1 MYIAIIDG
9 KEDKKMPI
17 LDEDEAI
24 RKALE
29 ECKNIAIIGIS
40 LDPYKPSYFVSNVL
54 KDKGFK
60 LYMINPN
67 YVGQEIL
74 GEKVYASLKD
84 VPVEIDLIDV
94 FRKPSALPDVASEA
108 KAKGFKTFWM
118 QPGAVNYEVAYSL
131 DEEGYNVVAGRCAKV
146 ESLRLL

>member
-1 MYIAIIDG
+1 M
-9 KEDKKMPI
+9 EDKKMPI

-24 RKALE
+24 RKALK

-40 LDPYKPSYFVSNVL
+40 PDPYKPSYFVSHVL

-67 YVGQEIL
+67 YAGQEIM

-84 VPVEIDLIDV
+84 VPAQIDIIDV
-94 FRKPSALPDVASEA
+94 FRRHSALPEVARDA
-108 KAKGFKTFWM
+108 KEKGFKTFWM
-118 QPGAVNYEVAYSL
+118 QPGSVNDEVAYSL
-131 DEEGYNVVAGRCAKV
+131 DEEGYSVVAGRCAKV